1 MSIFLSIF
9 LYIRLVIGVEKW
21 RHPLEKIT
29 LKLKPIPTEPI
40 AFYRVS
46 SSLFVL
52 NFISNRFLIVLLN

>member
-1 MSIFLSIF
+1 MSIFPSIF
-9 LYIRLVIGVEKW
+9 LYIRLVIGVEKMA
-21 RHPLEKIT
+21 PSPKKIT